1 MKKPVM
7 FNGKPMGIKRL
18 LAFFVGLY
26 VMCIGIGFAIH
37 SNLGVSPVTTL
48 PYVCGRIL
56 GVSVG
61 IGTDVAFLVFYLIQ
75 VLVYRKHF
83 RATMLLQLPLAFI
96 FGYFTDSAK
105 TLVGLLGEPHGLIMQ
120 LLWCII
126 GIVVLALGLYL
137 YLPADVSAIP
147 SDGVPVSFAWLTGK
161 KLGSVKRIFDLC
173 CVVISLTLS
182 LIFMHDYE
190 GLWIGTILAAFG
202 VGTMLNVFRR
212 IFGSAINVFIYGKEP
227 AKGAEPAPAKPAA

>member
-7 FNGKPMGIKRL
+7 FNGKPLNLKRL
-18 LAFFVGLY
+18 IVFFVGLY

-61 IGTDVAFLVFYLIQ
+61 IGTDVAFLVFFVIQ
-75 VLVYRKHF
+75 ILVYRKNF
-83 RATMLLQLPLAFI
+83 KPAMIWQLPLAFV

-105 TLVGLLGEPHGLIMQ
+105 ALVGLIGEPHGIIMQ
-120 LLWCII
+120 LIWCII
-126 GIVVLALGLYL
+126 GIVLVALGLCGYL
-137 YLPADVSAIP
+137 SADVAAIP
-147 SDGVPVSFAWLTGK
+147 SDGIPVCFAWLTK
-161 KLGSVKRIFDLC
+161 KPLGNVKRIFDLC
-173 CVVISLTLS
+173 CVAISLALS

-202 VGTMLNVFRR
+202 VGTVLKVWMKLFRAGL
-212 IFGSAINVFIYGKEP
+212 ITFMFGKQPTENA
-227 AKGAEPAPAKPAA
+227 AE